1 MLTRDSL
8 ARCGC
13 RALFLSVVIIL
24 GNSAAAIA
32 QTDTLSIDRALE
44 IAHQHNLQLRI
55 AENGMQS
62 AALSH
67 EELLTTKLPQ
77 FSFEG
82 SAIYAPSSNHFGYDP
97 AISNGGQFSG
107 QIVARQSVYDGG
119 IRSIRANQ
127 LGVDIDL
134 RNKEYRMAERDL
146 RYAVKQA
153 FIEVLRSEREI
164 QLDAESVSQLS
175 DYLEKVQQLSG
186 GGNASY
192 TDLLKTKVQLSNA
205 KISYEK
211 SRGSFSLAKYALAEL
226 LGGII
231 DTMFIA
237 AGTLDDSSAA
247 AADSML
253 QAAPDS
259 STNLDLSLAA
269 LSIQHNQLE
278 VDLTQQELSPTVSV
292 IGDAGLLTSIDNL
305 RVPYAERAGIL
316 GYSVGVLLEIPFFNW
331 GATNLRVQQKQRAVS
346 DLRFQSELTR
356 RSIISETKQLRLQL
370 IKVRERLSSLRDNEK
385 SAEENFLLTKS
396 KYTGGGTLSLEV
408 LSAQQLLTDARLS
421 ELQAHADIQLL
432 SARLEQL
439 LTP

>member
-1 MLTRDSL
+1 MPEQSSLVKYRHTAGLLTI
-8 ARCGC
+8 A
-13 RALFLSVVIIL
+13 VIFA
-24 GNSAAAIA
+24 NSAAAIA

-62 AALSH
+62 AALSR
-67 EELLTTKLPQ
+67 EELLTTRLPQ
-77 FSFEG
+77 LSFEG

-127 LGVDIDL
+127 IGVDINL
-134 RNKEYRMAERDL
+134 RAKEYRLAERDL

-153 FIEVLRSEREI
+153 FIEVLRSGKEI
-164 QLDAESVSQLS
+164 QLEAGSVGQLT
-175 DYLEKVQQLSG
+175 DYLEKVKQLSG

-205 KISYEK
+205 EISYEK
-211 SRGSFSLAKYALAEL
+211 SRESYSLAKYALAEL
-226 LGGII
+226 LGGAI
-231 DTMFIA
+231 DTAFIA
-237 AGTLDDSSAA
+237 VGMLDDSSGIP
-247 AADSML
+247 ADSLL
-253 QAAPDS
+253 QAEPDS
-259 STNLDLSLAA
+259 AANLSLSLAA

-278 VDLTQQELSPTVSV
+278 VNLAQQELSPTVSL

-316 GYSVGVLLEIPFFNW
+316 GYSVGVLLEVPFFNW
-331 GATNLRVQQKQRAVS
+331 GATNLRVQQKERTVS
-346 DLRFQSELTR
+346 DLRFQSELLR
-356 RSIISETKQLRLQL
+356 RSMISETKQLRLQL
-370 IKVRERLSSLRDNEK
+370 FKLRDRLRSLRDNEK

-421 ELQAHADIQLL
+421 ELQAQADIQLL